1 MSENPERFWEPGDS
15 EVAGDEKP
23 DNPAQS
29 SESPNGQTGEPT
41 TQTESEPDYGGAEA
55 PGAPAEAKSEVS
67 NSGET
72 GAKDEQQDSAAKMKE
87 QLVDVSKK
95 VGKTLS
101 EWGTKVAQKSG
112 ELIEQGKLEFKIST
126 IERKIAK
133 SNRDVGDKLYNLWS
147 QGRVEDRIV
156 LDFLTSDLEEIS
168 SFKAELSTL
177 KELLENLKYEPT
189 AKSDEKPPENP

>member
-1 MSENPERFWEPGDS
+1 MNENPERFWEPGDAN
-15 EVAGDEKP
+15 VAGDEKP

-29 SESPNGQTGEPT
+29 NESSNEQSGEPSTQMESESDSSGIAAQ
-41 TQTESEPDYGGAEA
+41 
-55 PGAPAEAKSEVS
+55 GAPAEAKSEAS

-72 GAKDEQQDSAAKMKE
+72 GAKDEQQDSTTKMKE

-133 SNRDVGDKLYNLWS
+133 ANREVGEKLYNLWS

-156 LDFLTSDLEEIS
+156 LDFLANDLEEIADS
-168 SFKAELSTL
+168 KSELSTL
-177 KELLENLKYEPT
+177 KELLENLKYEPS
-189 AKSDEKPPENP
+189 AKPAEKPPDNS